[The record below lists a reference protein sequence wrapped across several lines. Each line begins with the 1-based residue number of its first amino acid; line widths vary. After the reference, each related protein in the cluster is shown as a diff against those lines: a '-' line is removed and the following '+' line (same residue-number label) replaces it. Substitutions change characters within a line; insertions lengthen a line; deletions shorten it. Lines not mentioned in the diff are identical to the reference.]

1 VLDFFSVA
9 HEDCVISKPTNKL
22 WTTQRIGLLAKDW
35 RNCSSETGFRVL
47 NRLCVWAKKFKLIWV
62 N

>member
-22 WTTQRIGLLAKDW
+22 WTTQQIG
-35 RNCSSETGFRVL
+35 F
-47 NRLCVWAKKFKLIWV
+47 
-62 N
+62 